1 MDFYLRR
8 LSISLVI
15 TMSFI
20 LYFAFTGYYDLIFSF
35 EKNMEEFICFVDF
48 SGLQTQRNLKV
59 LCKLPVNLTQCACKR
74 ASETFF
80 QTAGDIWM
88 LLLSC
93 QILIFL
99 NAAVIIKRLFEF
111 FVFPD
116 TETLGANFLRE
127 IIDDPLAVIQNSFI
141 GLRRLKIF

>member
-1 MDFYLRR
+1 
-8 LSISLVI
+8 
-15 TMSFI
+15 MSFI
-20 LYFAFTGYYDLIFSF
+20 LYFAFAGYYDLIFSF

-48 SGLQTQRNLKV
+48 SGLQTQKNLKV
-59 LCKLPVNLTQCACKR
+59 LCKLPVNLNQLRATQKN
-74 ASETFF
+74 F